1 VLSAQRLSLTSINTR
16 PSGVANWDY
25 VFFVEIRGRWE
36 EGRGGAVDKAL
47 EGLKGVCGTVRWL
60 GSWRSAL

>member
-1 VLSAQRLSLTSINTR
+1 VV
-16 PSGVANWDY
+16 GW
-25 VFFVEIRGRWE
+25 
-36 EGRGGAVDKAL
+36 GGAVDKAL